1 MSGVMMHSPTN
12 MWNEDNAIY
21 DDGEWITWN
30 EINSHLQRLEFK
42 ARFPNLDVDLVPIFQ
57 SLLAVAQD
65 YHELTGSHL
74 QVYGDLG
81 ELYGAITH
89 GIKLHR
95 NYAQGSDG
103 RLGNDLV
110 EVKTI
115 TPFKSNDVVVL
126 NLRRNFSKVLIV
138 KIDAEFEVKGRLID
152 RKALPKG
159 KGDKLRLDWADF
171 EKRDSLTLVG

>member
-1 MSGVMMHSPTN
+1 MIV
-12 MWNEDNAIY
+12 WNDDNAIY
-21 DDGEWITWN
+21 DDGEWITWS
-30 EINSHLQRLEFK
+30 EINSHLERLEFE
-42 ARFPNLDVDLVPIFQ
+42 ARFPNLEVDLVPIFQ
-57 SLLAVAQD
+57 DLLAVAQD

-103 RLGNDLV
+103 KLGNHFV

-115 TPFKSNDVVVL
+115 TPFKSKDTITL
-126 NLRRNFSKVLIV
+126 NLKRNFSKVLIV
-138 KIDAEFEVKGRLID
+138 KIDADFEVQSRMID
-152 RKALPKG
+152 RKSLPKSN
-159 KGDKLRLDWADF
+159 GDKLTLDWAYF
-171 EKRDSLTLVG
+171 ASFPQAAASPSSGFQSI

>member
-1 MSGVMMHSPTN
+1 

-21 DDGEWITWN
+21 DDGEWITWTH
-30 EINSHLQRLEFK
+30 INSHLARLEFE
-42 ARFPNLDVDLVPIFQ
+42 ARYPGYDYDLLPVFQGLLDAAML
-57 SLLAVAQD
+57 
-65 YHELTGSHL
+65 YHDLTGSHL

-103 RLGNDLV
+103 RLGNDFV

-115 TPFKSNDVVVL
+115 TPFKAKDEIEL
-126 NLRRNFSKVLIV
+126 NLKRNFSKVLIV
-138 KIDAEFEVKGRLID
+138 KIDEEFEVQSKMID
-152 RKALPKG
+152 RKTLPKR
-159 KGDKLRLDWADF
+159 KGSKLKLKWADF
-171 EKRDSLTLVG
+171 ESQHDVDWPIEERF